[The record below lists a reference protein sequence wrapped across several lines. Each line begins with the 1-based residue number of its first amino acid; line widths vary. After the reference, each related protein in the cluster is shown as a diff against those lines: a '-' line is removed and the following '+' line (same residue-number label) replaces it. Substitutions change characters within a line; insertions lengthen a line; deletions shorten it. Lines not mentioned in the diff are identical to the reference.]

1 MRFVLECCRDSGIYD
16 EIPDGIGGATSPNGV
31 ALRHT
36 GLVRKPTAVE
46 NPYVAI
52 RDSQIVSIRIKPK
65 QPQNAIAGHKT
76 DDATVKDDAAKD
88 DQSPAPDQGWTSSND
103 AEQRDSL
110 NVSMTDNDVYEKDSI
125 TDQTSADDDA
135 LEQETAAQ
143 RRAEDDV
150 TMTDN
155 DVYES
160 EVKAEE
166 TTGDSADM
174 PPDGQLMDQV
184 DENDV
189 IDDSDESEPVCRWEA
204 VGEGS
209 ACDWAIAIYEKLEM
223 DLKARKMRCWYDK
236 YEYLL
241 ECTQCKGERG
251 CCKKRKLMLAMTS
264 RILHWLRRSQ
274 SQLNEVEFCSV
285 DAEADVL

>member
-110 NVSMTDNDVYEKDSI
+110 NVSMTDNDVYEKDSNP
-125 TDQTSADDDA
+125 DQTSGDDDA
-135 LEQETAAQ
+135 LEQETAAA
-143 RRAEDDV
+143 RRSEDDV

-166 TTGDSADM
+166 ATGDSADM
-174 PPDGQLMDQV
+174 PSDGHLVNQD

-189 IDDSDESEPVCRWEA
+189 IMTENDVYNKEDDVGSSSEERA
-204 VGEGS
+204 VGSTGVTNVTQQTT
-209 ACDWAIAIYEKLEM
+209 EKDDNDVVM
-223 DLKARKMRCWYDK
+223 
-236 YEYLL
+236 
-241 ECTQCKGERG
+241 
-251 CCKKRKLMLAMTS
+251 
-264 RILHWLRRSQ
+264 
-274 SQLNEVEFCSV
+274 VEN
-285 DAEADVL
+285 DVYNDSN